1 MTQPQPPKQPKQAQ
15 KPEKKP
21 QPPKHHHAAAQAV
34 EQLNT
39 ALEYSLLRRPEVRHE
54 QERFDA
60 DHLGKPLEGWR
71 LRVYTIIFEAD
82 TPVGR
87 LFDISLMVMVVMSII
102 AVITDSIPIVHRHFG
117 SQLVGLEWFFTIVFS
132 IEFVLRLLCVRYP
145 MKYLL
150 SFNGLVDLFSIL
162 PSYLM
167 LIFPH
172 AAYLMSIRIL
182 RLLRVFRIFKLV
194 RYVEAYQ
201 SLGRALLQSR
211 FKIMVF
217 MSVAMMLVLII
228 GTLMHIVEGADSGF
242 TSIPASMYWAIT
254 TITTVGY
261 GDIAPKTEI
270 GRLIASFTM
279 FIGWSIIAVPTAIVT
294 AEMGSMRPARPADIT
309 TRTCHAC
316 LTEGHLRRAKFCF
329 KCGESLTP
337 HLRSNEALDRAVE
350 ESEQEDVPMQTPQ
363 ESAARAEDTP
373 DAAQA
378 SNLAGKDSA

>member
-1 MTQPQPPKQPKQAQ
+1 MNAAPQP
-15 KPEKKP
+15 P
-21 QPPKHHHAAAQAV
+21 QPPKHHNAAAKAV
-34 EQLNT
+34 QQLNT

-54 QERFDA
+54 QSDHDA
-60 DHLGKPLEGWR
+60 RYFGKPLAGWR

-87 LFDISLMVMVVMSII
+87 MFDIGLIIMVLLSIV
-102 AVITDSIPIVHRHFG
+102 AVITDSIPFFHRHFG
-117 SQLVGLEWFFTIVFS
+117 TPLVGLEWFFTIAFTV
-132 IEFVLRLLCVRYP
+132 EYVLRLLCVRQP
-145 MKYLL
+145 MRYVL

-167 LIFPH
+167 LAFPS

-182 RLLRVFRIFKLV
+182 RLLRIFRIFKLV

-211 FKIMVF
+211 FKITVF
-217 MSVAMMLVLII
+217 MSVAMMMVLII

-261 GDIAPKTEI
+261 GDIAPKTEL

-294 AEMGSMRPARPADIT
+294 AEISGLKPARPSDIT
-309 TRTCHAC
+309 TRTCHHC

-329 KCGESLTP
+329 NCGE
-337 HLRSNEALDRAVE
+337 ALPQYLKTNAQLDKAVAK
-350 ESEQEDVPMQTPQ
+350 SVAEQEAQ
-363 ESAARAEDTP
+363 EAKEAE
-373 DAAQA
+373 AAQA
-378 SNLAGKDSA
+378 RQAEQTAQPAKHGRPSARG